1 MSEQTTS
8 NPKTIASGPKAKDPR
23 KVAAGKRL
31 AAISRQA
38 KEAKR
43 LRQEAQQNAEMDS
56 ACAQEETG
64 SSKTL
69 YFVGGL
75 LVVGVTSYLL
85 LRNKEKV
92 VRTLITNR
100 EKVVRTLTGDKEE
113 SDPVPE
119 QRPTPKKEKFKSV
132 FDD

>member
-1 MSEQTTS
+1 MSEQNTS
-8 NPKTIASGPKAKDPR
+8 NPKTIATGTEVKDPR
-23 KVAAGKRL
+23 RVAAGKRL
-31 AAISRQA
+31 AAISKQA

-43 LRQEAQQNAEMDS
+43 LKQETEIDS
-56 ACAQEETG
+56 AYAREETG
-64 SSKTL
+64 NNKTL

-75 LVVGVTSYLL
+75 VVVVGAASYLL
-85 LRNKEKV
+85 FTNK
-92 VRTLITNR
+92 

-119 QRPTPKKEKFKSV
+119 QEPTSKKENFKSV

>member
-1 MSEQTTS
+1 MSEQNTS
-8 NPKTIASGPKAKDPR
+8 NPKTIASGSKVKDPR

-31 AAISRQA
+31 AAISKQA

-43 LRQEAQQNAEMDS
+43 LKQNAEMNS
-56 ACAQEETG
+56 AYAQEETG
-64 SSKTL
+64 NNKTL

-75 LVVGVTSYLL
+75 LVVVGAASYLL
-85 LRNKEKV
+85 FTNKEKV
-92 VRTLITNR
+92 VRTLITNK

-113 SDPVPE
+113 SDPVPK
-119 QRPTPKKEKFKSV
+119 QKPTPKKEKFKSV

>member
-1 MSEQTTS
+1 MSEQNTS
-8 NPKTIASGPKAKDPR
+8 NPKTIATGTKVKDPR
-23 KVAAGKRL
+23 RVAAGKRL

-43 LRQEAQQNAEMDS
+43 SKQEAQLNAEMDS

-64 SSKTL
+64 NNRTL

-75 LVVGVTSYLL
+75 LVVGAASYLL
-85 LRNKEKV
+85 FTNK
-92 VRTLITNR
+92 
-100 EKVVRTLTGDKEE
+100 EKVVRTLTGDKKE

-119 QRPTPKKEKFKSV
+119 QKPTPKKENFKSV